1 MGESDSNIGSEQH
14 SCLQDIQIHTGM
26 YGRVYVFIF
35 KYNIYLYLFIYLYVY
50 SCMGWYDC
58 KLPASCLLWSASFLP
73 ANDAEVH
80 WLLPKKDAQKCFQ
93 EVKFDDIYHL
103 IN

>member
-1 MGESDSNIGSEQH
+1 
-14 SCLQDIQIHTGM
+14 
-26 YGRVYVFIF
+26 
-35 KYNIYLYLFIYLYVY
+35 
-50 SCMGWYDC
+50 MGWYDC